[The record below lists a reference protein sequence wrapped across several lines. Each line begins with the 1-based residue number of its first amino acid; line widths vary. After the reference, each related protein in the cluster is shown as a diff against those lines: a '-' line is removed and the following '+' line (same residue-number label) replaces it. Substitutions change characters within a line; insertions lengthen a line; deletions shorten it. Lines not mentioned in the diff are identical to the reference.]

1 MNLASSLIPPFSHIS
16 SIKFWRNAITVLA
29 LVISVFGISPFFSS
43 VSADTHTVTNLNDS
57 GAGSLRQA
65 ILDASAGDTITFNA
79 GLAGQTITLASE
91 IIVNKNLEMDGGSSG
106 PSSIYLSG
114 GGTHRIFRITAGTL
128 RIKNMTLTN
137 GYIRG
142 GDGGANTAGT
152 FSGLGG
158 AVFVA
163 SGAGMTA
170 TSVNFSNSH
179 AIGGNGGSASDASG
193 FVAGGGGGAGG
204 LPTANGQFGGG
215 GGGSEASNLAGNG
228 GYGGGGGG
236 SAGSYSVSDES
247 GTHYFPNP
255 GGVGGA
261 YGGKGSDGNKNIGVG
276 YSGGGGG
283 AGLGGAI
290 FVEAGGALG
299 LSEST
304 FTSNS
309 AAGGN
314 GGNGAT
320 MFGGGGGGGG
330 AALGSAVFS
339 NGSLCIKSAVNFSSN
354 SLTAGTG
361 GTSAANNF
369 GGTFLPGEPL
379 GTPAQAGQAMDTSA
393 GYFMTASSNTSCAVY
408 DYAPTGMTFTPASLA
423 ENQPAGTTAGSLST
437 ADPDAGDTF
446 SYSLVPG
453 TGSTDNDS
461 FSILGNFVFTSKPLN
476 YEAKSTYSI
485 RVRTTDAAGKY
496 IESAFS
502 LTIANLADAPTNIS
516 LTASS
521 VAENQP
527 AGATVGTLST
537 TDEDGSPFTY
547 NKQSGISGC
556 DDSGNGSF
564 FIAGTVLVSAF
575 PLDHETHNSYSVC
588 IRTTDSTGLTF
599 DKAFTIS
606 VTDVNESPTGLT
618 ITPSTTLEEN
628 QSGAVAADLSTTDP
642 DAVDTFTYS
651 LVSGTGDSDNAKF
664 SIVADQI
671 LTASG
676 LDYETQSTYHVRVRS
691 TDSGGQYIDNTATIS
706 ILDVNEPPTNIS
718 LTSNIISENQTV
730 GTSIGTLTTTDP
742 DAGSTAFTYA
752 LEAGD
757 AGCPGTDNG
766 SFDISTDTLVSNA
779 VFDYETK
786 TSYAICVKSTDND
799 STDPQSFYKAF
810 SISINDQNDAPTD
823 ISLSSASIEENKS
836 VGTLVGALSTTDADA
851 GDTFTYALVSGT
863 GSTDN
868 DLFAIS
874 GSNLVSNEIFDYE
887 TKTSYSIRVQTT
899 DSGGEIFAKPF
910 TISITDSANEP
921 PDSLTLDVN
930 SINENMVSGTKV
942 GDFSSHD
949 PDGTTSFTYTLVG
962 GGSACPGTNNG
973 SFTISGSELDTA
985 AAFNYETQNSYAI
998 CVQSTDS
1005 STPAA
1010 SMIQAFTIAINDVNE
1025 TPTDLSLSPA
1035 TVAEN
1040 EASGTTV
1047 GTLSTTDPDA
1057 GDHFTYTLFAG
1068 TGDTDNASFSI
1079 DGSSLKTAAAFN
1091 YEDKS
1096 TYAIRVQTS
1105 DSGGLTTE
1113 KAFTISV
1120 TEVNE
1125 APTDIALSPASIDE
1139 DAAIG
1144 SEVGTL
1150 STTDVDAGD
1159 TFTYALVESG
1169 THPDNAAFNITGDKV
1184 NTAVA
1189 LNFEAKSSYQIDIQ
1203 ATDSGGLTT
1212 EKLLTITINNLNEAP
1227 TADHAIPDQ
1236 NGTVGIAFSY
1246 AFPADTFSDQD
1257 GNTLTYTAE
1266 LASGDPLPAWL
1277 SFTGATRTFSGTTT
1291 QVQTLSIRVTA
1302 DDGSLTASTTF
1313 GLSMAAQAGN
1323 HAPVVVHPIPDQAV
1337 SLGTFEYTFP
1347 ADTFADYDLDPLTY
1361 LAAQAD
1367 GDPLPPGISFSSA
1380 DRKISGS
1387 AISTIHTIR
1396 ITALDGKGGEVYTD
1410 FNLGPVGNTAP
1421 YIQTPIPDQI
1431 IAHESTW
1438 SFTVPAATFAD
1449 ADGDT
1454 LTYSADQTNGLA
1466 LPAWLS
1472 FDPATHTFSGSLPA
1486 DAEDIFDIRVTVED
1500 GTPGHTARDSFI
1512 LGPWLVSSTPLQQMG
1527 ISVLSLD
1534 VSGSGPTTIPAG
1546 TIRLMETAD
1555 IRTFY
1560 GGSEIN
1566 DLSSGVQV
1574 CYEFSTNELLALG
1587 VSLNRLAVGTSH
1599 NGGAWQILETS
1610 TNGGNQICAQATQ
1623 FSLFDVFQLPA
1634 AGRSHKTTSLPAT
1647 GFAPDVVTHLPEQP
1661 AERQYTQVDD
1671 VWLEIPTLGIK
1682 TTITGVPAADGS
1694 WDVSWLGS
1702 QLGWLEGTAFPGKD
1716 GNSVLAGHVVDSNG
1730 NPGIFADLGTLKW
1743 GDRII
1748 VHAFNQKYVYEVRK
1762 VDTTV
1767 RPGDLSSLKHQ
1778 KLPWLTLITCHG
1790 YLADRDTYEWRTVV
1804 QAVLIETELE

>member
-1 MNLASSLIPPFSHIS
+1 MNQPSSSHVFDSISPTTARNIPHFLK
-16 SIKFWRNAITVLA
+16 SIRGFALA
-29 LVISVFGISPFFSS
+29 LILAISAFGFSPVVST
-43 VSADTHTVTNLNDS
+43 VSADTHTVTNVNDS

-65 ILDASAGDTITFNA
+65 IADASAGDTITFNA

-114 GGTHRIFRITAGTL
+114 GGTHRIFRITTGTL
-128 RIKNMTLTN
+128 RISNMTLQN
-137 GYIRG
+137 GYIHG
-142 GDGGANTAGT
+142 MDAVVSTPGT
-152 FSGLGG
+152 YSGLGG
-158 AVFVA
+158 AVYVTSNAGFIAINSIFINNSAVGGKGGDA
-163 SGAGMTA
+163 ITDGEGYHLGAG
-170 TSVNFSNSH
+170 
-179 AIGGNGGSASDASG
+179 GGNGGAVHASG
-193 FVAGGGGGAGG
+193 G
-204 LPTANGQFGGG
+204 FGGG
-215 GGGSEASNLAGNG
+215 GGGGTGSGATAPGSG
-228 GYGGGGGG
+228 GFGGGGGG
-236 SAGSYSVSDES
+236 NSCGGPAS
-247 GTHYFPNP
+247 G
-255 GGVGGA
+255 GL
-261 YGGKGSDGNKNIGVG
+261 YGGDGADGSAASCGM
-276 YSGGGGG
+276 SAGGGG

-290 FVEAGGALG
+290 FIESGGAVG
-299 LSEST
+299 LQTTTFST
-304 FTSNS
+304 NS
-309 AAGGN
+309 AIGGN
-314 GGNGAT
+314 GGTSYISGL
-320 MFGGGGGGGG
+320 GGGGGGGG
-330 AALGSAVFS
+330 AGLGSAIF
-339 NGSLCIKSAVNFSSN
+339 GYQASLCQKAGVSFNLN
-354 SLTAGTG
+354 SVTAGIAG
-361 GTSAANNF
+361 GNSNPYSGHYINATD
-369 GGTFLPGEPL
+369 
-379 GTPAQAGQAMDTSA
+379 GQALDNTSS
-393 GYFMTASSNTSCAVY
+393 GIFMYNGDTSCAVF

-502 LTIANLADAPTNIS
+502 LTITNLADAPTNIS

-527 AGATVGTLST
+527 AGALVGTLAT

-547 NKQSGISGC
+547 KLQSGVSGC

-564 FIAGTVLVSAF
+564 AMAGTVLVTGF
-575 PLDHETHNSYSVC
+575 PFDYETHNSYSVC

-599 DKAFTIS
+599 DKAFIIS
-606 VTDVNESPTGLT
+606 VTDANDTPTVLT

-628 QSGAVAADLSTTDP
+628 QSGAVAADLSTSDP

-718 LTSNIISENQTV
+718 LTTSYVDENQASGTAV
-730 GTSIGTLTTTDP
+730 GTLSSTDP
-742 DAGSTAFTYA
+742 DAGSLSFTYV
-752 LEAGD
+752 LEAGG

-766 SFDISTDTLVSNA
+766 SFDISGDSLVTDST
-779 VFDYETK
+779 FDFETK
-786 TSYAICVKSTDND
+786 NSYAICVKTTDDD
-799 STDPQSFYKAF
+799 STSPQSFYKAF

-868 DLFAIS
+868 NLFAIS

-899 DSGGEIFAKPF
+899 DSGGETFAKPF

-930 SINENMVSGTKV
+930 SINENMVSGSKV
-942 GDFSSHD
+942 GDFTSHD
-949 PDGTTSFTYTLVG
+949 PDGTTSFTYTLVS

-985 AAFNYETQNSYAI
+985 AAFNFEAKNSYAI
-998 CVQSTDS
+998 CVQTTDS
-1005 STPAA
+1005 GTPAA
-1010 SMIQAFTIAINDVNE
+1010 SMVKAFTIAINDVNE

-1035 TVAEN
+1035 AVAEN
-1040 EASGTTV
+1040 EASGATV

-1057 GDHFTYTLFAG
+1057 GDHFTYTLVAG

-1361 LAAQAD
+1361 LATQAD

-1500 GTPGHTARDSFI
+1500 GIPGHTARDSFI

-1566 DLSSGVQV
+1566 DLSSGVLV

-1661 AERQYTQVDD
+1661 ADSQYTQMND

-1682 TTITGVPAADGS
+1682 TTITGVPTADGS

-1702 QLGWLEGTAFPGKD
+1702 QLGWLEGSAFPGKD

-1790 YLADRDTYEWRTVV
+1790 YLAEKNTYEWRTVV